1 MLVVDKPKYK
11 MGIYEAKKEVHVQVI
26 GFIKE
31 DLVEDYLRDLQET
44 VSKVAKNNYTF
55 VVDATH
61 QSPLPSKVSA
71 GLGETIMFYVS
82 LGFKDTIIVNP
93 KSKISKVQV
102 RNALELIDFPGTV
115 VDHISETTNA
125 R

>member
-11 MGIYEAKKEVHVQVI
+11 MAIYEAKKEVHVQVI
-26 GFIKE
+26 GFIKA
-31 DLVEDYLRDLQET
+31 DLVEEYLKDLQET
-44 VSKVAKNNYTF
+44 VAKVPKNTYTF
-55 VVDATH
+55 VVDATY

-71 GLGETIMFYVS
+71 GLGETILFYVS
-82 LGFKDTIIVNP
+82 LGFKDIVLVNP

-102 RNALELIDFPGTV
+102 RNALEIIDFPGTV
-115 VDHISETTNA
+115 VDHVSETTL